1 MRGKRRKEGSP
12 FPFENAPAYPSSR
25 RSWMTIPDDL
35 SDCDA
40 NDEAAIELI
49 DSNGD
54 GPIRAEARENEGGER
69 VRAATFLH
77 AIYVCTC
84 VYREPFAP
92 TTTTTTTPRVIA
104 LSSLV

>member
-1 MRGKRRKEGSP
+1 
-12 FPFENAPAYPSSR
+12 
-25 RSWMTIPDDL
+25 MTIPDDL

-40 NDEAAIELI
+40 NDGAAIELI

-77 AIYVCTC
+77 AIYVY
-84 VYREPFAP
+84 VYIGSRLHRRRRRR
-92 TTTTTTTPRVIA
+92 PRV
-104 LSSLV
+104 

>member
-40 NDEAAIELI
+40 NDGAAIELI

-54 GPIRAEARENEGGER
+54 GPIRVEAREDEGGER
-69 VRAATFLH
+69 VRATTFLH
-77 AIYVCTC
+77 AIYMC
-84 VYREPFAP
+84 VRVYIGSRLHRRRRRRR
-92 TTTTTTTPRVIA
+92 PRV
-104 LSSLV
+104 